1 MQVQETVQTPPRE
14 RVVFLNA
21 LPLNAFGDME
31 SFALNVAR
39 AELEELRKFSHH
51 GNMVNYIRHPATVSL
66 LRRYVANLPEPAQ
79 GLYRYSAGDVLVVVT
94 LKSPQRGAEAQQVSE
109 QDVVVHVVTVL

>member
-1 MQVQETVQTPPRE
+1 MQTQELIQTPPRE

-21 LPLNAFGDME
+21 LPLNAFDME
-31 SFALNVAR
+31 SFTLNVAK
-39 AELEELRKFSHH
+39 AELEELRKFSRH
-51 GNMVNYIRHPATVSL
+51 GNIVSYIRHPATISL

>member
-1 MQVQETVQTPPRE
+1 MQTQELIQTPPRE

-21 LPLNAFGDME
+21 LPLNAFDME
-31 SFALNVAR
+31 SFTLNVAK
-39 AELEELRKFSHH
+39 AELEELRKFSRH
-51 GNMVNYIRHPATVSL
+51 GNIVSYIRHPATISL
-66 LRRYVANLPEPAQ
+66 LRRYVANLPAEPAS